1 MGRLWAKREKQIQA
15 VIDNTVGLYGDLEG
29 IAGQSM
35 PQIEGLELDL
45 LANEEEE

>member
-1 MGRLWAKREKQIQA
+1 MKTWSKREKQIQN

-29 IAGQSM
+29 IAGRAM

-45 LANEEEE
+45 LANEEDE